1 MSGYTASEEMTIQ
14 TWELPG
20 IDIKANVPGVLVH
33 NTPPIYLL
41 GLNTGENAP
50 GLLHY
55 DVFLDHPVRHFFFV
69 NPMWSFGSAGYRD
82 KVLPRLN
89 EVAERFPQHCY
100 SLLINDV
107 ADSSI
112 REQLDPRIEM
122 HVCGEHALADTSKF
136 SPTPQEHKFAAV
148 YIAQNRPYKR
158 IHLAAKIDRLCLI
171 SKGLKPEQLAKLKSN
186 IPNVYSPNVEQGLLD
201 PTQVAEL
208 LNASATGLIL
218 SALEG
223 QNRATIE
230 YLLCGLPVVS
240 TINRGGRDR
249 FLSPSNS
256 VYVSDIPEAI
266 AEAVAFVSQ
275 SGFDREQIAHE
286 AARAVMRERQWLSH
300 IVDSTLEKHSC
311 APIGI
316 FNKPLPHHGF
326 SASNSMSFVLRQ
338 RYAAL
343 STGSQT

>member
-1 MSGYTASEEMTIQ
+1 MTMQ
-14 TWELPG
+14 TWKLPG
-20 IDIKANVPGVLVH
+20 IDIEENVPGALVH
-33 NTPPIYLL
+33 NAPPVYLL

-50 GLLHY
+50 GLLRY
-55 DVFLDHPVRHFFFV
+55 DEFLDHPVRHFFFV
-69 NPMWSFGSAGYRD
+69 NPMWSFASAGYKD

-89 EVAERFPQHCY
+89 EIAERFPQHCY

-107 ADSSI
+107 ADWNI

-136 SPTPQEHKFAAV
+136 TLQPQKHKFAAV
-148 YIAQNRPYKR
+148 YIAQNSAYKR

-171 SKGLKPEQLAKLKSN
+171 SKGLRPEDFAKIKST
-186 IPNVYSPNVEQGLLD
+186 IPNLYSPNVEQGLLN

-230 YLLCGLPVVS
+230 YLMCGLPVVS

-256 VYVSDIPEAI
+256 IYVSDMPEAI
-266 AEAVAFVSQ
+266 AEAVAFVSR
-275 SGFDREQIAHE
+275 SGFDRELIAYE
-286 AARAVMRERQWLSH
+286 AARSVMRERQWLSH
-300 IVDSTLEKHSC
+300 IVDSTLEKRGC

-343 STGSQT
+343 NNGS